1 MTQTCLSHKQRLLV
15 AGTLFGMFF
24 GAGNL
29 IFPVHLGQLAGRQ
42 FLPAAIGFI
51 LTAVGIPI
59 LGVAA
64 IGSTHSEGLQ
74 DLSRRVGHRYSYF
87 FTCLLYLTIGPFFA
101 IPRCA
106 TTSFTAGVRP
116 LLGTQLSEQT
126 MLFLFSLIFFA
137 LVFVFSIR
145 PGSITLWIGKIIN
158 PLFLLFLGV
167 LIVTALL
174 HPSIEVSAAV
184 PDASYQNGAFFS
196 ALSQGYETMDAI
208 AGLAFGIVVISV
220 IRQMGVREDST
231 IAKEVLHSGMLAGL
245 LMAFIYLLTILIGV
259 QSLGQFEL
267 SENGGIALNTTR
279 GFALAHGE
287 YITLLDHDDV
297 LYPNALFEVV
307 QTIQNTGADFVY
319 SDEIVLSA
327 DLKELGGY
335 HFKPDFAPDYLRGV
349 NFITHLAVFSRP
361 LLDAAGAYESK
372 EFDGAQDH
380 DLILRLTE
388 KAQRIEHIKK
398 VLYIW
403 RAAAGSTAAGMEAK
417 PYAVAAGER
426 AIDAQLKR
434 LGLPGHAMAVPDAPG
449 AFQVRY
455 ELTGHPKISVLIP
468 SKDHIDDLDRCLTSL
483 YKNAG
488 YDNFEVIVI
497 ENNSTDPATFAYY
510 ETLPSRFADCR
521 VVYYKG
527 VFNFSA
533 INNFGATFAE
543 GEHLLLLNNDIEV
556 LSHDFLR
563 ELLSYSQRPDVGAV
577 GAKLYYPDDTI
588 QHAGVLMGINGSAG
602 HSHKSYPRTA
612 VGDMYRL
619 VTTQNYMAV
628 TGACLMTKASLYR
641 AFGGLDE
648 EKFAVAYNDVDYC
661 LKLWQKGLLNVYTPR
676 AEAYHYES
684 KSRGLDTLSENAKR
698 YEREKANFYA
708 KYQQYIDNYDPY
720 YNPHFNN
727 LFENFG
733 LK

>member
-1 MTQTCLSHKQRLLV
+1 MNVRLKRAKELMGYAIQLTKDEGLPTMV
-15 AGTLFGMFF
+15 KRGAGFVRRRFF
-24 GAGNL
+24 GKRARYLPGKKVLEAQAAEMVGKTAENCGL
-29 IFPVHLGQLAGRQ
+29 PTISILTPLYNTPENYLREFLGSFVNQTAPNGQL
-42 FLPAAIGFI
+42 
-51 LTAVGIPI
+51 
-59 LGVAA
+59 
-64 IGSTHSEGLQ
+64 
-74 DLSRRVGHRYSYF
+74 
-87 FTCLLYLTIGPFFA
+87 CL
-101 IPRCA
+101 
-106 TTSFTAGVRP
+106 V
-116 LLGTQLSEQT
+116 
-126 MLFLFSLIFFA
+126 
-137 LVFVFSIR
+137 
-145 PGSITLWIGKIIN
+145 
-158 PLFLLFLGV
+158 
-167 LIVTALL
+167 
-174 HPSIEVSAAV
+174 
-184 PDASYQNGAFFS
+184 DASD
-196 ALSQGYETMDAI
+196 DAHPE
-208 AGLAFGIVVISV
+208 VERV
-220 IRQMGVREDST
+220 VREYQQKNQR
-231 IAKEVLHSGMLAGL
+231 IVYKKV
-245 LMAFIYLLTILIGV
+245 
-259 QSLGQFEL
+259 
-267 SENGGIALNTTR
+267 ENKGIAANTNAAETLAT
-279 GFALAHGE
+279 GEYLALA
-287 YITLLDHDDV
+287 DHDDV
-297 LYPNALFEVV
+297 LAPHAMYAMGKAVLQLREKGEPDGFL
-307 QTIQNTGADFVY
+307 Y
-319 SDEIVLSA
+319 SDEALFTKDIKKPMV
-327 DLKELGGY
+327 G
-335 HFKPDFAPDYLRGV
+335 HFKPDYAPDYLLCC
-349 NFITHLAVFSRP
+349 NYICHLAVFKRALYEQLGGERP
-361 LLDAAGAYESK
+361 EC
-372 EFDGAQDH
+372 DGSQDH
-380 DLILRLTE
+380 DLFLRL
-388 KAQRIEHIKK
+388 IEQTGGAAHLPQ
-398 VLYIW
+398 VLYYW
-403 RAAAGSTAAGMEAK
+403 RVHAGSTSGGTDAK
-417 PYAVAAGER
+417 PYVAAAAKKALTDHLSRTGRTGTVE
-426 AIDAQLKR
+426 D
-434 LGLPGHAMAVPDAPG
+434 GLFPSTYRVKWDIEGD
-449 AFQVRY
+449 
-455 ELTGHPKISVLIP
+455 PKVSILIP
-468 SKDHIDDLDRCLTSL
+468 NKDHTDDLEKCLYSIWSKTEW
-483 YKNAG
+483 
-488 YDNFEVIVI
+488 DNFEVIVI